1 VSFGH
6 LDENGQPCTRHSAVT
21 ADALLALAMI
31 GARAPSFH
39 HDIASKLQ
47 GLMMALDE
55 ISELVDIRADADM
68 RRATD
73 TAQQALTELN
83 GLLTANR
90 ALTKPPVRARCNLAD
105 ILTRAGDRVGVSLKG
120 NRVDAQLD
128 TPVPA
133 LTHAL
138 ALAIDATAGTG
149 RSRALA
155 FESTTADGAVTV
167 ALALAATSTPTA
179 SESLAIASWLLA
191 RDGHELRC
199 SPERIRIRLALATND
214 A

>member
-1 VSFGH
+1 VIVGH
-6 LDENGQPCTRHSAVT
+6 LDETGQPCTRHAAVT
-21 ADALLALAMI
+21 PDGLLALAMV
-31 GARAPSFH
+31 GARAPTFH

-55 ISELVDIRADADM
+55 ISELVDIRADTDL

-83 GLLTANR
+83 QLLTGNR
-90 ALTKPPVRARCNLAD
+90 ALTKPPVRSRCNLAD
-105 ILTRAGDRVGVSLKG
+105 LLSRAGDRVGVSLKG
-120 NRVDAQLD
+120 ARVDAQLD
-128 TPVPA
+128 TAIPA

-138 ALAIDATAGTG
+138 ALAIDASAGTG

-155 FESTTADGAVTV
+155 YDATIGDGAIT
-167 ALALAATSTPTA
+167 LALAIAPTSTATA
-179 SESLAIASWLLA
+179 SESLALASWLLA

-199 SPERIRIRLALATND
+199 SPERIRLTLALPTPGA
-214 A
+214 